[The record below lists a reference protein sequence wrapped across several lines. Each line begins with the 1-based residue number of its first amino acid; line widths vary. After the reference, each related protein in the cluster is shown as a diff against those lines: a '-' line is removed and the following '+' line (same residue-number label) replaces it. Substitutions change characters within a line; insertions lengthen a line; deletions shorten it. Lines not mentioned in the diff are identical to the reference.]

1 MSNEVIRR
9 SHLTRAVF
17 DHLSANVLIGR
28 GSAPRD
34 GGWQNGQPGAGTYV
48 PYAVLKT
55 GRATT
60 PATGQPERLGPSRT
74 SWICGYVLTYHNTM
88 ESNVDDY
95 ADVVRDFLITL
106 PQEMTIDGVDW
117 RVQRLSIDAMGETR
131 QDNSTAPSHWSVSD
145 DVSLHLSR
153 VRAQ

>member
-9 SHLTRAVF
+9 SKLTKALF

-28 GSAPRD
+28 GGAPRD
-34 GGWQNGQPGAGTYV
+34 GGWSNGQPGSGTFTPYV
-48 PYAVLKT
+48 VLKT
-55 GRATT
+55 GRAST

-74 SWICGYVLTYHNTM
+74 SWVVGYVLTYHNTM

-95 ADVVRDFLITL
+95 ADVARDFLVSFPEL
-106 PQEMTIDGVDW
+106 VRVDEVDW